1 MQDYYVIILLNT
13 EKLRWYYY
21 EKILIAD
28 DDKELCKLLQITLKS
43 ENIDSKICFS
53 GIEAINELEKDE
65 YIMLILDVMMPG
77 LDGFRTLEIV
87 RENSDIPVLM
97 LTAKDDTSS
106 KVKGLRLG
114 ADDYITK
121 PFNTEEFLARV
132 DSLIRRYNMNNKQ
145 SKNTEDYR
153 ESLYFEGLEIL
164 PDEYSVK
171 TDKGMIEL
179 LPKEFDV
186 LYFCAINQ
194 GRILTKKQIYEAVW
208 NESYAFDDNNIMS
221 VISRIRKKIEED
233 SSNPKYIQTVKGI
246 GYRFNKGV

>member
-1 MQDYYVIILLNT
+1 M
-13 EKLRWYYY
+13 K
-21 EKILIAD
+21 KILIAD

-145 SKNTEDYR
+145 SKNTENYR
-153 ESLYFEGLEIL
+153 ESLYFEGLEIF

-171 TDKGMIEL
+171 TNKGMIEL

>member
-1 MQDYYVIILLNT
+1 M
-13 EKLRWYYY
+13 K
-21 EKILIAD
+21 KILIAD

-145 SKNTEDYR
+145 SKNTENYR
-153 ESLYFEGLEIL
+153 ESLYFEELEIL

-208 NESYAFDDNNIMS
+208 NERYAFDDNNIMS

>member
-1 MQDYYVIILLNT
+1 M
-13 EKLRWYYY
+13 K
-21 EKILIAD
+21 KILIAD

-53 GIEAINELEKDE
+53 GIEAINELEKEE

-145 SKNTEDYR
+145 NKNTEDYR

>member
-1 MQDYYVIILLNT
+1 M
-13 EKLRWYYY
+13 K
-21 EKILIAD
+21 KILIAD

-194 GRILTKKQIYEAVW
+194 GRILTKKQIY
-208 NESYAFDDNNIMS
+208 
-221 VISRIRKKIEED
+221 
-233 SSNPKYIQTVKGI
+233 
-246 GYRFNKGV
+246 

>member
-1 MQDYYVIILLNT
+1 M
-13 EKLRWYYY
+13 K
-21 EKILIAD
+21 KILIAD

-87 RENSDIPVLM
+87 RESSDIPILM

-145 SKNTEDYR
+145 SKNTENYR

-171 TDKGMIEL
+171 TEKGIIEL

>member
-1 MQDYYVIILLNT
+1 M
-13 EKLRWYYY
+13 K
-21 EKILIAD
+21 KILIAD
-28 DDKELCKLLQITLKS
+28 DDKELCKLIQITLKS

-87 RENSDIPVLM
+87 RESSDIPVLM

-145 SKNTEDYR
+145 SKNTENYR

-179 LPKEFDV
+179 LPKEFDI

>member
-1 MQDYYVIILLNT
+1 M
-13 EKLRWYYY
+13 K
-21 EKILIAD
+21 KILIAD

-132 DSLIRRYNMNNKQ
+132 DSLIRRYTMNNKQ
-145 SKNTEDYR
+145 SKNTENYR
-153 ESLYFEGLEIL
+153 ESLYFEGLEIF

-171 TDKGMIEL
+171 TNKGMIEL

>member
-1 MQDYYVIILLNT
+1 M
-13 EKLRWYYY
+13 K
-21 EKILIAD
+21 KILIAD

-53 GIEAINELEKDE
+53 GIEAINELEKEE

-87 RENSDIPVLM
+87 RESSDIPVLM

-171 TDKGMIEL
+171 TDKGIIEL
-179 LPKEFDV
+179 LPKEFDI

>member
-1 MQDYYVIILLNT
+1 M
-13 EKLRWYYY
+13 K
-21 EKILIAD
+21 KILIAD

-53 GIEAINELEKDE
+53 GIEAINELEKEE

-171 TDKGMIEL
+171 TDKGIIEL

>member
-1 MQDYYVIILLNT
+1 M
-13 EKLRWYYY
+13 K
-21 EKILIAD
+21 KILIAD

-145 SKNTEDYR
+145 SKNTENYR

-221 VISRIRKKIEED
+221 VVSRIRKKIEED

>member
-1 MQDYYVIILLNT
+1 M
-13 EKLRWYYY
+13 K
-21 EKILIAD
+21 KILIAD

-53 GIEAINELEKDE
+53 GIEEINELEKEE

-145 SKNTEDYR
+145 NKNTEDYR

>member
-1 MQDYYVIILLNT
+1 MK
-13 EKLRWYYY
+13 KL
-21 EKILIAD
+21 LIAD

-53 GIEAINELEKDE
+53 GIEAINELEKEE

-145 SKNTEDYR
+145 SKNTENYR

>member
-1 MQDYYVIILLNT
+1 M
-13 EKLRWYYY
+13 K
-21 EKILIAD
+21 KILIAD

-53 GIEAINELEKDE
+53 GIEAINELEKEE
-65 YIMLILDVMMPG
+65 YIMLILDVMMSG

-233 SSNPKYIQTVKGI
+233 SSNPKYIQPVKGI

>member
-1 MQDYYVIILLNT
+1 M
-13 EKLRWYYY
+13 K
-21 EKILIAD
+21 KILIAD

-53 GIEAINELEKDE
+53 GIEAINELEKEE

-145 SKNTEDYR
+145 NKNTEDYR

-171 TDKGMIEL
+171 TEKGIIEL

>member
-1 MQDYYVIILLNT
+1 M
-13 EKLRWYYY
+13 K
-21 EKILIAD
+21 KILIAD

-53 GIEAINELEKDE
+53 GIEAINELEKEE

-87 RENSDIPVLM
+87 RESSDIPILM

-132 DSLIRRYNMNNKQ
+132 NSLIRRYNMNNKQ
-145 SKNTEDYR
+145 SKNTENYR
-153 ESLYFEGLEIL
+153 ESLYFEGLEIF

-171 TDKGMIEL
+171 TNKGMIEL

>member
-1 MQDYYVIILLNT
+1 M
-13 EKLRWYYY
+13 K
-21 EKILIAD
+21 KILIAD

-53 GIEAINELEKDE
+53 GIEAINELEKED

-87 RENSDIPVLM
+87 RESSDIPVLM

-145 SKNTEDYR
+145 SKNTENYR

>member
-1 MQDYYVIILLNT
+1 M
-13 EKLRWYYY
+13 K
-21 EKILIAD
+21 KILIAD
-28 DDKELCKLLQITLKS
+28 DDKELCKLIQITLKS

-87 RENSDIPVLM
+87 RESSDIPVLM

-145 SKNTEDYR
+145 SKNTENYR

-246 GYRFNKGV
+246 GYRFNKTSY

>member
-1 MQDYYVIILLNT
+1 M
-13 EKLRWYYY
+13 K
-21 EKILIAD
+21 KILIAD

-97 LTAKDDTSS
+97 LTAKGDTSS

>member
-1 MQDYYVIILLNT
+1 M
-13 EKLRWYYY
+13 K
-21 EKILIAD
+21 KILIAD

-53 GIEAINELEKDE
+53 GIEAINELEKEE

-145 SKNTEDYR
+145 SKNTENYR

-171 TDKGMIEL
+171 TEKGIIEL

-186 LYFCAINQ
+186 LYYCAINQ

>member
-1 MQDYYVIILLNT
+1 M
-13 EKLRWYYY
+13 K
-21 EKILIAD
+21 KILIAD

-87 RENSDIPVLM
+87 RESSDIPILM

-145 SKNTEDYR
+145 SKNTENYR

-171 TDKGMIEL
+171 TEKGIIEL

-246 GYRFNKGV
+246 GYRFHKGV

>member
-1 MQDYYVIILLNT
+1 M
-13 EKLRWYYY
+13 K
-21 EKILIAD
+21 KILIAD
-28 DDKELCKLLQITLKS
+28 DDKELCKLLQITLKN

-77 LDGFRTLEIV
+77 LDGFRILEIV

-233 SSNPKYIQTVKGI
+233 SSNPKYIQAVKGI

>member
-1 MQDYYVIILLNT
+1 M
-13 EKLRWYYY
+13 K
-21 EKILIAD
+21 KILIAD

-53 GIEAINELEKDE
+53 GIEAINELEKEE

-145 SKNTEDYR
+145 SKNTENYR

-221 VISRIRKKIEED
+221 VVSRIRKKIEED

>member
-1 MQDYYVIILLNT
+1 M
-13 EKLRWYYY
+13 K
-21 EKILIAD
+21 KILIAD

-87 RENSDIPVLM
+87 RENSDITVLM

-145 SKNTEDYR
+145 SKNKENYR

-221 VISRIRKKIEED
+221 VVSRIRKKIEED

>member
-1 MQDYYVIILLNT
+1 M
-13 EKLRWYYY
+13 K
-21 EKILIAD
+21 KILIAD

-53 GIEAINELEKDE
+53 GIEAINELEKEE

-179 LPKEFDV
+179 LPKEFDI

>member
-1 MQDYYVIILLNT
+1 M
-13 EKLRWYYY
+13 K
-21 EKILIAD
+21 KILIAD

-53 GIEAINELEKDE
+53 GIEAINELEKEE

-87 RENSDIPVLM
+87 RESSDIPVLM

-145 SKNTEDYR
+145 SKNTENYR

>member
-1 MQDYYVIILLNT
+1 M
-13 EKLRWYYY
+13 K
-21 EKILIAD
+21 KILIAD

-132 DSLIRRYNMNNKQ
+132 DSLIRRYNMNNKH

>member
-1 MQDYYVIILLNT
+1 M
-13 EKLRWYYY
+13 K
-21 EKILIAD
+21 KILIAD

-132 DSLIRRYNMNNKQ
+132 DSLIRRYNMNNKL

>member
-1 MQDYYVIILLNT
+1 M
-13 EKLRWYYY
+13 K
-21 EKILIAD
+21 KILIAD

-53 GIEAINELEKDE
+53 GIEAINELEKEE

-145 SKNTEDYR
+145 SKNTENYR

>member
-1 MQDYYVIILLNT
+1 M
-13 EKLRWYYY
+13 K
-21 EKILIAD
+21 KILIAD

-121 PFNTEEFLARV
+121 PFDTEEFLARV

>member
-1 MQDYYVIILLNT
+1 M
-13 EKLRWYYY
+13 K
-21 EKILIAD
+21 KILIAD

-145 SKNTEDYR
+145 SKNTENYR

>member
-1 MQDYYVIILLNT
+1 M
-13 EKLRWYYY
+13 K
-21 EKILIAD
+21 KILIAD
-28 DDKELCKLLQITLKS
+28 DDKELCKLLQIILKS

-53 GIEAINELEKDE
+53 GIEAINELEKEE

>member
-1 MQDYYVIILLNT
+1 M
-13 EKLRWYYY
+13 K
-21 EKILIAD
+21 KILIAD
-28 DDKELCKLLQITLKS
+28 DDKELCKLLQITLKN

-77 LDGFRTLEIV
+77 LDGFRILEIV

>member
-1 MQDYYVIILLNT
+1 M
-13 EKLRWYYY
+13 K
-21 EKILIAD
+21 KILIAD

-145 SKNTEDYR
+145 SKNTEYYR
-153 ESLYFEGLEIL
+153 ESLYFEGLEIF

-171 TDKGMIEL
+171 TDKGTIEL

-208 NESYAFDDNNIMS
+208 NESYAFGDNNIMS

>member
-1 MQDYYVIILLNT
+1 M
-13 EKLRWYYY
+13 K
-21 EKILIAD
+21 KILIAD

-171 TDKGMIEL
+171 TDKGIIEL

>member
-1 MQDYYVIILLNT
+1 M
-13 EKLRWYYY
+13 K
-21 EKILIAD
+21 KILIAD

-87 RENSDIPVLM
+87 RESSDIPILM

-145 SKNTEDYR
+145 SKNTENYR

>member
-1 MQDYYVIILLNT
+1 M
-13 EKLRWYYY
+13 K
-21 EKILIAD
+21 KILIAD

-53 GIEAINELEKDE
+53 GIEAINELEKEE

-233 SSNPKYIQTVKGI
+233 SSDPKYIQTVKGI

>member
-1 MQDYYVIILLNT
+1 M
-13 EKLRWYYY
+13 K
-21 EKILIAD
+21 KILIAD

-53 GIEAINELEKDE
+53 GIEAINELEKEE

-97 LTAKDDTSS
+97 LTAKGDTSS

>member
-1 MQDYYVIILLNT
+1 M
-13 EKLRWYYY
+13 K
-21 EKILIAD
+21 KILIAD

-87 RENSDIPVLM
+87 RESSDIPILM

-171 TDKGMIEL
+171 TEKGIIEL

-221 VISRIRKKIEED
+221 VVSRIRKKIEED